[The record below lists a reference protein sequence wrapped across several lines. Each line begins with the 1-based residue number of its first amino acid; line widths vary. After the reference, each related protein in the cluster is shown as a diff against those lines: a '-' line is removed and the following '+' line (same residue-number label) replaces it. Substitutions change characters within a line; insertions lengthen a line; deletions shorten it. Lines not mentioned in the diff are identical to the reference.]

1 MPDVSFTYDEEANQ
15 LLAQNPMALLVGLTL
30 YQQVPVEKAFS
41 SPLEL
46 QRRLGAPLTASLIAN
61 TGLDRLEAVFREK
74 PALHRFPANM
84 AKRTAAVAEHIVATY
99 DGDPAAIWT
108 DVDDA
113 DEVLA
118 RLHALPG
125 FGEYKATVTF
135 TILAKRF
142 GIQPPRWER
151 WLADFP
157 TVADIES
164 SDDIESFKVRKK
176 EWKAASG
183 G

>member
-1 MPDVSFTYDEEANQ
+1 MPDIAFTYDDDANR

-41 SPLEL
+41 APLEL
-46 QRRLGAPLTASLIAN
+46 QRRLGAPLTARLIAD
-61 TGLDRLEAVFREK
+61 TDPDQLEAVFREK

-84 AKRTAAVAEHIVATY
+84 AKRTAAVAEHILATY

-108 DVDDA
+108 NVA
-113 DEVLA
+113 ESGELFS
-118 RLHALPG
+118 RLEALPG

-135 TILAKRF
+135 TILAKRY
-142 GIQPPRWER
+142 GVQPAGWEEM
-151 WLADFP
+151 LAEFP

-164 SDDIESFKVRKK
+164 SDDIEAFKVRKK
-176 EWKAASG
+176 EWKAASSG
-183 G
+183 